1 MKEQPIILFDGI
13 CNLCNRVVRFVIRRD
28 KKKEIQFAAL
38 QSEAGQGLLQKYH
51 LPVTAMESFVF
62 IENGKVY
69 SRSSAALKV
78 CRHLRGLWPL
88 CYGFIIVPEFIR
100 DAVYNWVAKNR
111 YKWFGVRAEC
121 MIPTP
126 EIKARFLN

>member
-28 KKKEIQFAAL
+28 KKKVIRFAAL